1 MRAAGEKHEILF
13 IYKNRHSWVHKKSQG
28 CGKLLFFS
36 PEIVDLKQVAAQ
48 QLATAPDSNPGP
60 VWRPGMRF
68 FPAKRL
74 EGVEKR
80 AFRLHNIK
88 SPSHLEWKKIGTV
101 ETTGSLSFFSD
112 LRAQIF
118 S

>member
-1 MRAAGEKHEILF
+1 MAKQKVGRSGKKGISAASF
-13 IYKNRHSWVHKKSQG
+13 IS
-28 CGKLLFFS
+28 
-36 PEIVDLKQVAAQ
+36 
-48 QLATAPDSNPGP
+48 
-60 VWRPGMRF
+60 
-68 FPAKRL
+68 
-74 EGVEKR
+74 
-80 AFRLHNIK
+80 K

>member
-1 MRAAGEKHEILF
+1 MKFYLYTRIDILG
-13 IYKNRHSWVHKKSQG
+13 YTKSRRDVANY
-28 CGKLLFFS
+28 CFFS
-36 PEIVDLKQVAAQ
+36 PEIVDLKQVAEQ

-60 VWRPGMRF
+60 VWRPGMRW
-68 FPAKRL
+68 PAKGWK
-74 EGVEKR
+74 EWKKR
-80 AFRLHNIK
+80 HFGCIL
-88 SPSHLEWKKIGTV
+88 SGKKIGTV